1 MTDSFKTHAQNLTAP
16 PPNAVPIAPSDTG
29 SLAFITRAL
38 YISGTG
44 DVAVRMQGG
53 QTMTF
58 SNMQGGAQYAMRVDQ
73 VLATGTTATG
83 IIGMW

>member
-1 MTDSFKTHAQNLTAP
+1 MTDSFKTHTQNLTAP
-16 PPNAVPIAPSDTG
+16 PQNAVPIAPNDTG
-29 SLAFITRAL
+29 SLALITRAL
-38 YISGTG
+38 FVGSTG

-58 SNMQGGAQYAMRVDQ
+58 SNMQGGTQYAMRVEQ
-73 VLATGTTATG
+73 VLATGTTTTG

>member
-1 MTDSFKTHAQNLTAP
+1 MTDSFKNHAQNLTGP
-16 PPNAVPIAPSDTG
+16 PQNAVPVVPSDTG

-38 YISGTG
+38 YVGGTG
-44 DVAVRMQGG
+44 EVAVRMQGG

-58 SNMQGGAQYAMRVDQ
+58 SNMQGGVQYAMRVEQ